1 MSIRGRSH
9 PSLSSMNSTTL
20 RKSRHRFNIST
31 SGRAKADGSFAAR
44 FFVSL
49 FAFVI
54 VMLYICDIKYNAMI
68 GTASVKVQTAFRL
81 SKELIDRLK
90 VKAQKENR
98 SLNNYVE
105 TVLMDI
111 AYDEPND
118 ETVAAIEEA
127 RSGKALEKLNVDN
140 LEDFVA
146 EL

>member
-1 MSIRGRSH
+1 
-9 PSLSSMNSTTL
+9 
-20 RKSRHRFNIST
+20 
-31 SGRAKADGSFAAR
+31 
-44 FFVSL
+44 
-49 FAFVI
+49 
-54 VMLYICDIKYNAMI
+54 MLYICAIKYNAMI

-118 ETVAAIEEA
+118 ETVAAIEET

>member
-1 MSIRGRSH
+1 
-9 PSLSSMNSTTL
+9 
-20 RKSRHRFNIST
+20 
-31 SGRAKADGSFAAR
+31 
-44 FFVSL
+44 
-49 FAFVI
+49 
-54 VMLYICDIKYNAMI
+54 MI

-127 RSGKALEKLNVDN
+127 RSEKVLEKMDVDK
-140 LEDFVA
+140 LEGFVA
-146 EL
+146 E

>member
-1 MSIRGRSH
+1 
-9 PSLSSMNSTTL
+9 
-20 RKSRHRFNIST
+20 
-31 SGRAKADGSFAAR
+31 
-44 FFVSL
+44 
-49 FAFVI
+49 
-54 VMLYICDIKYNAMI
+54 MI

-127 RSGKALEKLNVDN
+127 RSGKVLEKLSVDN

>member
-1 MSIRGRSH
+1 MS
-9 PSLSSMNSTTL
+9 P
-20 RKSRHRFNIST
+20 
-31 SGRAKADGSFAAR
+31 A
-44 FFVSL
+44 FFVPL
-49 FAFVI
+49 VAIVI
-54 VMLYICDIKYNAMI
+54 IVLYICNIKYNDMI

-81 SKELIDRLK
+81 SKDLIDRLK

-127 RSGKALEKLNVDN
+127 RSGKVLEKMDVDN
-140 LEDFVA
+140 LEDLVA

>member
-1 MSIRGRSH
+1 
-9 PSLSSMNSTTL
+9 
-20 RKSRHRFNIST
+20 
-31 SGRAKADGSFAAR
+31 
-44 FFVSL
+44 
-49 FAFVI
+49 
-54 VMLYICDIKYNAMI
+54 MI

-127 RSGKALEKLNVDN
+127 RSEKVLEKMDVDK
-140 LEDFVA
+140 LEDLVA
-146 EL
+146 E

>member
-1 MSIRGRSH
+1 M
-9 PSLSSMNSTTL
+9 
-20 RKSRHRFNIST
+20 
-31 SGRAKADGSFAAR
+31 
-44 FFVSL
+44 
-49 FAFVI
+49 
-54 VMLYICDIKYNAMI
+54 
-68 GTASVKVQTAFRL
+68 KVQTAFRL

-127 RSGKALEKLNVDN
+127 RSEKVLEKMDVDK
-140 LEDFVA
+140 LEDLVA
-146 EL
+146 E

>member
-1 MSIRGRSH
+1 M
-9 PSLSSMNSTTL
+9 
-20 RKSRHRFNIST
+20 
-31 SGRAKADGSFAAR
+31 
-44 FFVSL
+44 
-49 FAFVI
+49 
-54 VMLYICDIKYNAMI
+54 
-68 GTASVKVQTAFRL
+68 KVQTAFRL

-127 RSGKALEKLNVDN
+127 RSEKVLEKMDVDK
-140 LEDFVA
+140 LEGFVA

>member
-1 MSIRGRSH
+1 
-9 PSLSSMNSTTL
+9 
-20 RKSRHRFNIST
+20 
-31 SGRAKADGSFAAR
+31 
-44 FFVSL
+44 
-49 FAFVI
+49 
-54 VMLYICDIKYNAMI
+54 MI

-81 SKELIDRLK
+81 SKDLIDRLK

-127 RSGKALEKLNVDN
+127 RSGKGLEKLNVDN
-140 LEDFVA
+140 LEDLVA

>member
-1 MSIRGRSH
+1 M
-9 PSLSSMNSTTL
+9 
-20 RKSRHRFNIST
+20 
-31 SGRAKADGSFAAR
+31 
-44 FFVSL
+44 
-49 FAFVI
+49 
-54 VMLYICDIKYNAMI
+54 
-68 GTASVKVQTAFRL
+68 KVQTAFRL
-81 SKELIDRLK
+81 SKDLIDRLK

-127 RSGKALEKLNVDN
+127 RSGKGLEKLNVDN
-140 LEDFVA
+140 LEDLVA